1 MPKIGELINVYD
13 TEKEEYVM
21 ENATREEVAKK
32 LEVNTR
38 KISYNLY
45 NGYKLNGRYLL
56 SRVIGDESKIKKS
69 VKVAESNKKNS
80 IPMALWDE
88 WDNMIMAAEVLRLGQ
103 GHIVTKKEQEKLV
116 KYVERY

>member
-1 MPKIGELINVYD
+1 MPKVGELIDVYD

-45 NGYKLNGRYLL
+45 NGYKLNGKYLL
-56 SRVIGDESKIKKS
+56 SRVIGEESKIKKS
-69 VKVAESNKKNS
+69 VKIDKTDKRMKNS
-80 IPMALWDE
+80 IPVALWDE
-88 WDNMIMAAEVLRLGQ
+88 WDDIRIKINPRAKPFKRVREI
-103 GHIVTKKEQEKLV
+103 
-116 KYVERY
+116 